1 MSAFQK
7 YPKLTAEEAAE
18 LIDHKET
25 VAFSG
30 FTAAGAAKA
39 VPMAIA
45 DRAKQIYTKGDEYW
59 LRVITGAS
67 TGKTIDDR
75 LVEEDVIAWR
85 APFQSSKTL

>member
-1 MSAFQK
+1 MSAIHK

-30 FTAAGAAKA
+30 FTAVGAAKA

-45 DRAKQIYTKGDEYW
+45 DLAKQIHAKGAIII
-59 LRVITGAS
+59 LNITRIL
-67 TGKTIDDR
+67 KTCNAFCN
-75 LVEEDVIAWR
+75 L
-85 APFQSSKTL
+85 KN